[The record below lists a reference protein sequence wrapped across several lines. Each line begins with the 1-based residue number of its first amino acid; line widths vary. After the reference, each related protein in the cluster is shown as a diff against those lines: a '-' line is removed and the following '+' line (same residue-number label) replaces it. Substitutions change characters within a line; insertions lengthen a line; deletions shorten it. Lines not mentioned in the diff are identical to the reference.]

1 MNSQVK
7 GTIAGILSASTYGCS
22 PALALLLYATSFD
35 AANALF
41 YRYLGALVL
50 CGRQTPKKKLK
61 NLRCV
66 CSTTL

>member
-41 YRYLGALVL
+41 
-50 CGRQTPKKKLK
+50 
-61 NLRCV
+61 
-66 CSTTL
+66 